1 MKIKLAILDQD
12 INYLN
17 RIAAVFSTKY
27 ADRLEVYS
35 FTDLGMAV
43 KMLDAARVD
52 VFLANERYEI
62 AVKELPSRCSFAY
75 FVEEAGLESFRGQA
89 AVCKYQ
95 RADLIYNQIL
105 NLYSEKAEGV
115 AGKNGD
121 GKTAKLYWFCS
132 AGGGCGSSSM
142 AAAASVSFVKE
153 GMRVLYLNLD
163 VFGDASCYFDGEGQ
177 FDFSDVIYALKS
189 KKNTVAMKL
198 ESALRQDT
206 SVGVYFYA
214 PAQLALDMT
223 ELTLED
229 IQLLVSSAKESGLF
243 DAIVLD
249 KSFDLGGSCR
259 YLWSEANA
267 VIAVNDGSEI
277 GNSKFLRA
285 YEAMKVLAEQSDTYR
300 LDKLMLLYNKFS
312 NKTGQT
318 LEGLDVTLLGGIPR
332 YEHAS
337 IRQITEQVSG
347 MGIFKR
353 LL

>member
-1 MKIKLAILDQD
+1 MKIKLAVLDQD

-17 RIAAVFSTKY
+17 RIVAVFSTKY
-27 ADRLEVYS
+27 AERLEVYS
-35 FTDLGMAV
+35 FTDPAMAV

-52 VFLANERYEI
+52 VFLADERFEI
-62 AVKELPSRCSFAY
+62 GVKDLPSRCSFAY
-75 FVEEAGLESFRGQA
+75 FVEEAGLESFRGQP

-95 RADLIYNQIL
+95 RADLIYNQVL

-115 AGKNGD
+115 AGRSGD
-121 GKTAKLYWFCS
+121 GNAAVYWFCS

-142 AAAASVSFVKE
+142 AAAAAVYFAKQ
-153 GMRVLYLNLD
+153 GKRALYLNLD
-163 VFGDASCYFDGEGQ
+163 VFGDASCYFDGVGQ

-198 ESALRQDT
+198 ESSLRQDT
-206 SVGVYFYA
+206 ATGVSFYA

-223 ELTLED
+223 ELNQED
-229 IQLLVSSAKESGLF
+229 VQLLVSTLKTSGLF
-243 DAIVLD
+243 DVIVVD
-249 KSFDLGGSCR
+249 RKFDLDGCCQ
-259 YLWSEANA
+259 YLWGQAGS
-267 VIAVNDGSEI
+267 VVAVNDGSEI

-285 YEAMKVLAEQSDTYR
+285 YAAMKVLSEQSDTFR

-318 LEGLDVTLLGGIPR
+318 LEGLDVTMLGGVPR

-337 IRQITEQVSG
+337 VAQIIGQVAG
-347 MGIFKR
+347 MGIFSR
-353 LL
+353 L